1 MEQMFRYLSEFYVY
15 LQTTIFASSLFCNI
29 LLAFLYQNALISLLR
44 TLSADMIDWLSVC
57 ISRYARNSGRC
68 FIRQSYAESHIALHV
83 GLHGVDVRHCGILD
97 NPYLMAAEGI
107 GCLQHDGYD
116 LKTGLLVPFT
126 KL

>member
-1 MEQMFRYLSEFYVY
+1 MFRYLSEFYVY

-44 TLSADMIDWLSVC
+44 TLSADMIDGLTVC
-57 ISRYARNSGRC
+57 ISRHARNSCRC

-97 NPYLMAAEGI
+97 SPYLMAAEGI